1 MATNTTNINYPR
13 GSEWR
18 KWDLHIHTPASG
30 LANQYN
36 NDWDIF
42 VKVLFTTAIQ
52 QNVAVLGIT
61 DYFTIEGYEKI
72 INDYIKNE
80 SKLMELFE
88 TKEMVN
94 KVKSILL
101 LPNIEFRLDKIVD
114 QNRVNYHVI
123 FSDNVEIDDIKE
135 NFLQEI
141 EFVYEAVPFES
152 DNCRKLTKHNLEVL
166 GQKIKS
172 EQTTFKGSDFE
183 VGCTTAIVKD
193 EQIRNILEKHADI
206 FKGKFLI
213 AVPVDEDLSK
223 VRWDNQGHQFR
234 KVLYQQC
241 NFFFSSNSSTIEF
254 GLGKKH
260 ASQNDYLKEFKTF
273 KPCVIGCDAH
283 SIEAIESKLGKHWTT
298 TDDTSKITWIKADPT
313 FEGLKQ
319 VLEEPENRVFIGAEP
334 SLLTNIKK
342 NRTKYIKELTI
353 DGVEGYSGAQGKWF
367 EKVKIPFN
375 PELVAIIG
383 NKGNGKSAISDI
395 LAYCCRTNMQD
406 YFSFLKDD
414 KFWSKNLANNFKA
427 IVTFEDDSSAS
438 LDNLS
443 KQKPQSDIPLVK
455 YIPQGYFESIC
466 NDLQK
471 EGNLKAEIENVVFQY
486 IDESMRLGASS
497 FKELVSKKSEAIDN
511 AIQQLKIRL
520 SNINSRIIEL
530 EDKAHPS
537 YRKIIDDAIS
547 VKENEIKALVKPT
560 EVQKPNE
567 DDENTKSIVEKITSL
582 KNENRQLE
590 ESISTLKNE
599 KNKILLDISQIDTF
613 TEDLKRLVNEVD
625 EYIKNKDMFIQE
637 MGIHVDKLLSIKL
650 DLSIITQIKASK
662 EKRLNELI
670 SLLRQEDNGPANSPV
685 NKLNKNSAEII
696 KLQNSLDGPN
706 QAYQA
711 YIHQKDEYEQQQ
723 KKIIGDENTPNTL
736 SWLNK
741 EKTYLNEGLSSDLEQ
756 QKEERSKCLSSIY
769 NKRKEI
775 IEIYR
780 QIKERIDSII
790 DEHSSLLDSY
800 EIKIDASFGIR
811 NSFSTDFLRFVNQ
824 SKSGSFRGST
834 AGENLVQNVLRDSE
848 IQTEDGILAFCNKFI
863 ELLEKEGDNDRNIS
877 DQVDNRQDLYDYLF
891 SIDYLT
897 YDYSIKQGDKDLSL
911 LSPGEK
917 GALLLVFYLL
927 LDMDQKPL
935 ILDQPEDNLDND
947 SVANILVNFIQAAK
961 KKRQIIMVTHNPN
974 LAVVADA
981 EQIIYANIDKKN
993 NNTFSVVSGSI
1004 ENPEMNKHIVDV
1016 LEGAMP
1022 AFKKRDHKYQEQ
1034 R

>member
-1 MATNTTNINYPR
+1 MENTENKYPR

-18 KWDLHIHTPASG
+18 KWDLHIHTPGTAKN
-30 LANQYN
+30 NQFGTGESVWEEYISKLESKG
-36 NDWDIF
+36 DI
-42 VKVLFTTAIQ
+42 
-52 QNVAVLGIT
+52 AVLGIT
-61 DYFTIEGYEKI
+61 DYFSIDNYLVLKRKQDEGRLQGKTLI
-72 INDYIKNE
+72 PNV
-80 SKLMELFE
+80 ELR
-88 TKEMVN
+88 
-94 KVKSILL
+94 L
-101 LPNIEFRLDKIVD
+101 LPVTQRDTPINLHVLFNPELSSEVIEREFFQNIKFTYNGNSYSCLRRDLISLGRAFSNNNDLDDSAAWRVGIGQFNISYYDLNNVIQRESLSKHIVVAVSNGSSD
-114 QNRVNYHVI
+114 GNSGIQHSSLAATRQEIYRMSHII
-123 FSDNVEIDDIKE
+123 FSANDNDIQY
-135 NFLQEI
+135 F
-141 EFVYEAVPFES
+141 
-152 DNCRKLTKHNLEVL
+152 
-166 GQKIKS
+166 
-172 EQTTFKGSDFE
+172 
-183 VGCTTAIVKD
+183 
-193 EQIRNILEKHADI
+193 
-206 FKGKFLI
+206 
-213 AVPVDEDLSK
+213 
-223 VRWDNQGHQFR
+223 
-234 KVLYQQC
+234 
-241 NFFFSSNSSTIEF
+241 
-254 GLGKKH
+254 LGKKGDDE
-260 ASQNDYLKEFKTF
+260 STIKVKYGGL
-273 KPCVIGCDAH
+273 KPCVIGSDAH
-283 SIEAIESKLGKHWTT
+283 SMDYINVFPNNKC
-298 TDDTSKITWIKADPT
+298 TWIKADPT

-319 VLEEPENRVFIGAEP
+319 VLEEPENRVFIGEEP
-334 SLLTNIKK
+334 PLLTNIKK

-567 DDENTKSIVEKITSL
+567 DDENTKSVVEKITSL
-582 KNENRQLE
+582 KDENRQLE
-590 ESISTLKNE
+590 ESITTLKNE
-599 KNKILLDISQIDTF
+599 KNKIILDISQIDTF

-625 EYIKNKDMFIQE
+625 EYIKNKDAFIQE
-637 MGIHVDKLLSIKL
+637 MGIQVDKLVSIKL
-650 DLSIITQIKASK
+650 DLSIITQIKESK

-685 NKLNKNSAEII
+685 NKLNKNSTEII

-736 SWLNK
+736 SWLKK

-800 EIKIDASFGIR
+800 DIKIDASFGIR

-848 IQTEDGILAFCNKFI
+848 IQTEDGILAFCNEFI
-863 ELLEKEGDNDRNIS
+863 KLLEKEGDNDRNIS

-897 YDYSIKQGDKDLSL
+897 YNYSIKQGDKDLSL

-947 SVANILVNFIQAAK
+947 SVANILVDFIQAAK